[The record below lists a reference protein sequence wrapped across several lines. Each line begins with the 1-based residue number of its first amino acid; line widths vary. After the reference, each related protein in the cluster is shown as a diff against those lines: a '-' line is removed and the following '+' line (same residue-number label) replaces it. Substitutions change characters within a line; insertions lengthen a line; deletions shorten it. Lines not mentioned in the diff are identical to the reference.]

1 VNTLLKRYLLK
12 KDKQNKTKKKDGN
25 DLPPNKG
32 KLQADATV
40 ADQYITFPTD
50 AKLLNESRKKLEQMI
65 DQLYAYDDKLQ
76 KNQEPT
82 DGLLVR
88 YF

>member
-1 VNTLLKRYLLK
+1 MIKNLSSKQ
-12 KDKQNKTKKKDGN
+12 DKNNIAKKKHDD

-50 AKLLNESRKKLEQMI
+50 PKLLNASRKKLEGII
-65 DQLYAYDDKLQ
+65 DKLYAYDDSLKE
-76 KNQEPT
+76 KPRT
-82 DGLLVR
+82 
-88 YF
+88 